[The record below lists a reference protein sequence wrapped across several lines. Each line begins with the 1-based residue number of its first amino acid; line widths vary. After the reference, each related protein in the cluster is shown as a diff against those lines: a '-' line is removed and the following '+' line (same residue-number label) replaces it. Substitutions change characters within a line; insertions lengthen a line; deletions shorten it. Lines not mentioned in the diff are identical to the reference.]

1 MKTFLIIWLGQ
12 FVSRIGTALTR
23 FALLIWLYQQTQSAL
38 SVALL
43 GFFAFL
49 PAILVSPFAGVW
61 VDRLDRRKVLILAD
75 TAAGLTTLGLLI
87 LHSTGSLAVWHLY
100 VLALLT
106 GSFEAFQSPAY
117 MAAVTVLVPKDQY
130 GRAGGLR
137 SLAEH
142 GAQVLSPVLAGLL
155 LLWLGIGG
163 IMIIDLVTF
172 AVALGTLLLVRIP
185 MPAKDGAPSY
195 FWDELRV
202 GFHYIWDRPGLRG
215 LTLFFT
221 AANFFA
227 ALTYFS
233 TLPAM
238 ILARSGNDELA
249 LAWVQAALGTAGVAG
264 AILMSVW
271 GGPRRRI
278 HGVLLAAAL
287 SFLFGDMTLALGQSV
302 PVWIVGALISAVFLP
317 IIGSSNDAIWQAKVA
332 PALQGRVFAAKAMGG
347 QLLAPLG
354 YLIGGVLADR
364 YFEPAMMP
372 GGVLVDSFG
381 WLFGSGPGAGIALM
395 FSIVSLLGGLMS
407 LSCYF
412 SPSVRHLEDD
422 LPDHDLVQHPR
433 VTAQPVLQSGD

>member
-155 LLWLGIGG
+155 LLSSPLPWRWGRCSLCVFPCPPKTVRPATFGTNCVWASTTSGI
-163 IMIIDLVTF
+163 
-172 AVALGTLLLVRIP
+172 
-185 MPAKDGAPSY
+185 
-195 FWDELRV
+195 
-202 GFHYIWDRPGLRG
+202 
-215 LTLFFT
+215 
-221 AANFFA
+221 
-227 ALTYFS
+227 
-233 TLPAM
+233 
-238 ILARSGNDELA
+238 
-249 LAWVQAALGTAGVAG
+249 
-264 AILMSVW
+264 
-271 GGPRRRI
+271 
-278 HGVLLAAAL
+278 
-287 SFLFGDMTLALGQSV
+287 
-302 PVWIVGALISAVFLP
+302 
-317 IIGSSNDAIWQAKVA
+317 A
-332 PALQGRVFAAKAMGG
+332 PAC
-347 QLLAPLG
+347 
-354 YLIGGVLADR
+354 
-364 YFEPAMMP
+364 
-372 GGVLVDSFG
+372 
-381 WLFGSGPGAGIALM
+381 AG
-395 FSIVSLLGGLMS
+395 
-407 LSCYF
+407 
-412 SPSVRHLEDD
+412 
-422 LPDHDLVQHPR
+422 
-433 VTAQPVLQSGD
+433 